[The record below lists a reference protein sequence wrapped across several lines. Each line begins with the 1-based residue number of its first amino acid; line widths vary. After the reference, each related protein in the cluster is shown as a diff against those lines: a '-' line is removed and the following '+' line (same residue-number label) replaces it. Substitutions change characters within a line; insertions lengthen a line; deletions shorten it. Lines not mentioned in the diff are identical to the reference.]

1 MEPSSSQH
9 KEFVESEVAWVTVS
23 KGRHIFA
30 SKIIFLT
37 CFFFCVFPF
46 SVPAD
51 TTRGKPSSGKG
62 PQQTGEKLLAF
73 DTAGSGCSQRYD
85 LLRGGFL
92 VCKHPVAAQIDAQIY
107 SEAVVHAYGRSQ
119 NKDHLGL

>member
-1 MEPSSSQH
+1 M
-9 KEFVESEVAWVTVS
+9 F
-23 KGRHIFA
+23 
-30 SKIIFLT
+30 
-37 CFFFCVFPF
+37 FPF
-46 SVPAD
+46 VPAD

-73 DTAGSGCSQRYD
+73 DTFDTAGSGCSQRYD
-85 LLRGGFL
+85 WLRGGFL

-119 NKDHLGL
+119 NKDHPGL